1 MERCGSPF
9 SELKSQAKR
18 VLENLM
24 IHRNCHRFHDCSTN
38 KPPCCKAFCSKARLL
53 SCAVVSLRCL
63 LFSTNLGCSTVEGRW
78 LLVLMSVFSCL
89 GMVWEPANMQ
99 NCINYPKQQLEIY
112 FAAQSR
118 HVLKLYKQIKASRC
132 LFMHVNCLKHA

>member
-9 SELKSQAKR
+9 SELKSQAKH

-63 LFSTNLGCSTVEGRW
+63 LVSTDLGCSTVEGRW
-78 LLVLMSVFSCL
+78 LLVLVSVFSCL
-89 GMVWEPANMQ
+89 GMVWEPAIMQ
-99 NCINYPKQQLEIY
+99 IASTIQNN
-112 FAAQSR
+112 S
-118 HVLKLYKQIKASRC
+118 LKYTLLHNLDTS
-132 LFMHVNCLKHA
+132 